1 MFLKFEQLA
10 ERIFVLRLAEPVGW
24 HLLNLCISRVFA
36 EVPVRLGQSLPA
48 LDVKRGCRTFH
59 ILVVDG
65 KLFLSHGIKNI
76 RGSIT
81 DHLTRKST
89 SFPVLVGLLEPLEL
103 LKIDLEILLA
113 PHPVFMILGH
123 LERVLDRW

>member
-1 MFLKFEQLA
+1 MVLKFKQLA
-10 ERIFVLRLAEPVGW
+10 ERIFVLRLAEPMSW

-36 EVPVRLGQSLPA
+36 EVPVCLSESLPA
-48 LDVKRGCRTFH
+48 LDVEGGCRTFH

-65 KLFLSHGIKNI
+65 KLFLSHGVKHI

-81 DHLTRKST
+81 NHLTRESAP
-89 SFPVLVGLLEPLEL
+89 FPVLVCLLEPLEL
-103 LKIDLEILLA
+103 LKIDLKILLA
-113 PHPVFMILGH
+113 PHPILVILGH

>member
-10 ERIFVLRLAEPVGW
+10 ERIFVLRLAEPMGW

-48 LDVKRGCRTFH
+48 LDVEGGCRTFH
-59 ILVVDG
+59 IFVVDG
-65 KLFLSHGIKNI
+65 ELFLSHGIKHI

-81 DHLTRKST
+81 NYLTRESA
-89 SFPVLVGLLEPLEL
+89 SFPVLVCLLEPLEL
-103 LKIDLEILLA
+103 LKIYLEILLA
-113 PHPVFMILGH
+113 PHPIFMILGH
-123 LERVLDRW
+123 LERVLNRW